1 MLKYIHVAFITAMI
15 SKLNLF
21 HSRRSYVCLVH
32 CSIPKYKYPK
42 VKGLNY
48 WKIIFQKIII
58 PLMLINTR
66 FFYQLMSDARLLN
79 KSSTLFKYGDSAV
92 YVKVTMTIKQN
103 LLEKKNCR
111 TSWLTLNRFT
121 VDEIA
126 LGSVKDSPH
135 ATKRSINCV

>member
-1 MLKYIHVAFITAMI
+1 
-15 SKLNLF
+15 
-21 HSRRSYVCLVH
+21 
-32 CSIPKYKYPK
+32 
-42 VKGLNY
+42 
-48 WKIIFQKIII
+48 
-58 PLMLINTR
+58 MLINTR

-79 KSSTLFKYGDSAV
+79 STLFKYGDSAV
-92 YVKVTMTIKQN
+92 YVKVTMAIKQN
-103 LLEKKNCR
+103 LLEKKHCR